1 MIPAPQRATAPDR
14 IPPSTLRISV
24 GTPLARPPALPFR
37 ALQLLLR
44 LRSGAAVGGDHRLRR
59 SRILSTETTGRAT
72 LRRTPNAILRVDSSP
87 SCVGRPGGSLPPPLL
102 ASLAPQRKSR
112 QPSPPTTTAAP
123 PTRQVRRC
131 SCPPKC
137 EEIVS
142 GDGCPE
148 SAYGRHE
155 TGHARRHPR
164 EAAAPRSAALR
175 GLDGCSTSRPP
186 LPGDTTIRLKDT
198 GNRRPGGRRRP
209 GSYGVSALT
218 PGPVE
223 VGLLD

>member
-1 MIPAPQRATAPDR
+1 MIPAPQRAIAPDR

-24 GTPLARPPALPFR
+24 GTPLARPPALPFL

-44 LRSGAAVGGDHRLRR
+44 LRSGATVGGDHRLRR

-87 SCVGRPGGSLPPPLL
+87 SCVGRPGGSLPPLSLPRSRPNGSL
-102 ASLAPQRKSR
+102 ASHRPLRRRPLRRPARCVGVRVPQNAKRSCQVAGVLRAPTADTRLATLAATQEK
-112 QPSPPTTTAAP
+112 QPLP
-123 PTRQVRRC
+123 
-131 SCPPKC
+131 
-137 EEIVS
+137 
-142 GDGCPE
+142 
-148 SAYGRHE
+148 
-155 TGHARRHPR
+155 
-164 EAAAPRSAALR
+164 
-175 GLDGCSTSRPP
+175 GLQHFEVWDGCSTSRPP
-186 LPGDTTIRLKDT
+186 LPGDMTIRLKDT